1 MNRLPDAATSRAMLR
16 LLREPLWARIA
27 LAVVTLSIAFVFLGR
42 WQWHRHEARLAANA
56 LVAANYGAEPVPIEQ
71 VLPTPGTSLP
81 QQRLWTPVRVTG
93 HYEPQSQVLIRNRP
107 LAQVYGYEVVVP
119 FRTTSG
125 VALLVDRG
133 WLGAGEDFVRPDTI
147 PAPPGG
153 EVTVVARLR
162 PGEGTDSREPPPGQE
177 LRIDVARIA
186 ARAGGDV
193 YTGGYG
199 LLAQEQPAPAVAPTL
214 IPKPDDDL
222 GPHLSYAVQWWA
234 GAVAAY
240 VLLGV
245 YARREVEGR
254 AGLGP
259 ADRPGAAGDSGGSGS
274 SGEPAG
280 PGARRPAEATARSRR
295 RGPTDEEWEDGLGG

>member
-1 MNRLPDAATSRAMLR
+1 
-16 LLREPLWARIA
+16 
-27 LAVVTLSIAFVFLGR
+27 
-42 WQWHRHEARLAANA
+42 
-56 LVAANYGAEPVPIEQ
+56 
-71 VLPTPGTSLP
+71 
-81 QQRLWTPVRVTG
+81 
-93 HYEPQSQVLIRNRP
+93 
-107 LAQVYGYEVVVP
+107 
-119 FRTTSG
+119 
-125 VALLVDRG
+125 
-133 WLGAGEDFVRPDTI
+133 
-147 PAPPGG
+147 
-153 EVTVVARLR
+153 
-162 PGEGTDSREPPPGQE
+162 
-177 LRIDVARIA
+177 
-186 ARAGGDV
+186 
-193 YTGGYG
+193 
-199 LLAQEQPAPAVAPTL
+199 VAPTL

-259 ADRPGAAGDSGGSGS
+259 ADRPGAAGDSGSSGSSGS